1 MHTRAGLVNLG
12 RLCLA
17 HVNGGLGQCT
27 VGGGVGGA
35 VWHRGVFYGGR
46 VYTKTGSSGCS
57 SSGGVRE
64 GVPCSVHAFR
74 VSRESKRW
82 AHCACNDTFIYI
94 RKIYMYFLRKT
105 CLVKL
110 VVTIPSPY
118 TYTRSCQIMEKYK

>member
-1 MHTRAGLVNLG
+1 MHTTAGLVNLG

-35 VWHRGVFYGGR
+35 VGHRGVFYGGR
-46 VYTKTGSSGCS
+46 VYTSQTGSSGCG

-74 VSRESKRW
+74 VTRESKRW
-82 AHCACNDTFIYI
+82 AHCACNDTVNYI
-94 RKIYMYFLRKT
+94 RKINMYFLNKI
-105 CLVKL
+105 CCVEL
-110 VVTIPSPY
+110 
-118 TYTRSCQIMEKYK
+118 